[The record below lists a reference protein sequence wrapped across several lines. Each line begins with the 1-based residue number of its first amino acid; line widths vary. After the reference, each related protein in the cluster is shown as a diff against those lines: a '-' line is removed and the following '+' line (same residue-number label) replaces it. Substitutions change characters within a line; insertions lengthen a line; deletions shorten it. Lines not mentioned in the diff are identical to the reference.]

1 MRLVQRALVA
11 AGAAGLLATMGGVLP
26 ASAAIHN
33 NSHWAGYVALPKAGG
48 IATNFNS
55 AQATFAVPALNCTQT
70 PNAQA
75 YQLAGIG
82 GWNQTEFQAAGVV
95 EQCSGG
101 SASYYPAIWYYQDNT
116 FPNYEAG
123 PVAVPLTVSAGDTV
137 RVTTFYSSTKQQG
150 NFTIADI
157 TTGSYY
163 QQPQTNIFW
172 SSYPSAE
179 VVSYGN
185 IASQGTADFGQV
197 AFTNAQVIDT
207 SQHYY
212 QSLQSAAF
220 KTLAVQQKGPVTG
233 LPDIQPGPLT
243 STGTGKGSSSSFTN
257 TWKGQS

>member
-1 MRLVQRALVA
+1 MRFVQRALVA
-11 AGAAGLLATMGGVLP
+11 VCAAGLLAAMGGVLP
-26 ASAAIHN
+26 ASAAIRN
-33 NSHWAGYVALPKAGG
+33 NNHWAGYVALPKAGG

-55 AQATFAVPALNCTQT
+55 AQATFAVPALNCTKT

-82 GWNQTEFQAAGVV
+82 GWNQTEFQATGVV

-101 SASYYPAIWYYQDNT
+101 TASYYAAIWYYGSCYPCSEQ
-116 FPNYEAG
+116 G
-123 PVAVPLTVSAGDTV
+123 PVQVPLTVSAGDSV
-137 RVTTFYSSTKQQG
+137 RVDSYYNSAKQQG

-163 QQPQTNIFW
+163 EQPQTNIFW

-197 AFTNAQVIDT
+197 AFTHAQVIDT

-212 QSLQSAAF
+212 QKLQSTAF
-220 KTLAVQQKGPVTG
+220 KTLAVQQLGPVTG
-233 LPDIQPGPLT
+233 LPDIKPGPLT
-243 STGTGKGSSSSFTN
+243 STGTGKGSSSSFIN
-257 TWKGQS
+257 TWKRLN

>member
-1 MRLVQRALVA
+1 MRFVQKALVA
-11 AGAAGLLATMGGVLP
+11 VGAAGLLATMGGVLP
-26 ASAAIHN
+26 ASAAIHSN
-33 NSHWAGYVALPKAGG
+33 NHWAGYVALPKAGG
-48 IATNFNS
+48 IATNFNA

-82 GWNQTEFQAAGVV
+82 GWKQTEFQAAGVV

-101 SASYYPAIWYYQDNT
+101 SASYYAAIWYYSGY
-116 FPNYEAG
+116 PNYEQG
-123 PVAVPLTVSAGDTV
+123 PVQVPLTVSAGDSV
-137 RVTTFYSSTKQQG
+137 RVISYYSSTKQQG

-163 QQPQTNIFW
+163 QQPQTNISW

-185 IASQGTADFGQV
+185 IASRGTADFGQV
-197 AFTNAQVIDT
+197 AFTRAQVIDT
-207 SQHYY
+207 SQHFY
-212 QSLQSAAF
+212 QKLQSTAF
-220 KTLAVQQKGPVTG
+220 KTLTVQQLGPVTG
-233 LPDIQPGPLT
+233 LPDIKPGPLT

-257 TWKGQS
+257 TWKGLN